1 MSVAGI
7 KILGLANERRRD
19 FEPTLKTSKGRSIL
33 DIAMKTQ
40 HVGIL
45 RYLINEKNVCV
56 YEVVD
61 LELALGAVEALS
73 KANMADEPSNEPE
86 SVDVNKSDD
95 CGNGANSMM
104 SNTDYVELIKS
115 RITSGSK
122 AIDTSPKKARI
133 RSHVSPLLDKPYSG
147 LYGAIGGFHGNVDSD
162 DDEEEANESS
172 DDDNSVCTTIP
183 DVCIICCQKDVNC
196 VATPCG
202 HQICCLTCSRQ
213 RLTCP
218 KCNTKCQFIE
228 IFQP

>member
-7 KILGLANERRRD
+7 KSLASGNEMRHE
-19 FEPTLKTSKGRSIL
+19 FVPTLKTSMGRSII

-45 RYLINEKNVCV
+45 RYLINEKNVSV
-56 YEVVD
+56 YEVED

-73 KANMADEPSNEPE
+73 KASTSLDTSQEPQAI
-86 SVDVNKSDD
+86 DVNKSDN
-95 CGNGANSMM
+95 GSNGADARKSTTEN
-104 SNTDYVELIKS
+104 VEVAS
-115 RITSGSK
+115 SGNV
-122 AIDTSPKKARI
+122 IDTSPKKART
-133 RSHVSPLLDKPYSG
+133 RSHCSPLVEKSYGEQIAG
-147 LYGAIGGFHGNVDSD
+147 LYGAIGGYHDNIDS
-162 DDEEEANESS
+162 DDEEEANDSS

-202 HQICCLTCSRQ
+202 HQICCLACSRQ

-218 KCNTKCQFIE
+218 KCNSKCHFIE